1 MHDQINKLVADAFRT
16 HAAPLPDYAKPKGD
30 IGRGFGTRF
39 AGGWTEVTARP
50 CGDEA
55 IYRPGSYCTY
65 AHRTT
70 MIPLLPG
77 ARSIT
82 YWSPA
87 VFFLPDDPAL
97 KPELAFD
104 GDPFRRQARGPALE
118 RWLGQS
124 DQAAGVRAPGK
135 SAGAPPGFPCGN
147 GTALGGHRGKGAP
160 PVRGDGRTLR
170 DARTAAGPA
179 VALLAADAI
188 GRSLVGG
195 AAVPPS
201 VGPGL

>member
-50 CGDEA
+50 CGDED

-104 GDPFRRQARGPALE
+104 GDPFRRQARVVPLSSGGSAKAIKRRVFAHLENPLE
-118 RWLGQS
+118 RLRAFHAATGQRWEVIVERERRRCAETGEPFGMPELPL
-124 DQAAGVRAPGK
+124 DPQ
-135 SAGAPPGFPCGN
+135 
-147 GTALGGHRGKGAP
+147 
-160 PVRGDGRTLR
+160 
-170 DARTAAGPA
+170 
-179 VALLAADAI
+179 
-188 GRSLVGG
+188 SL
-195 AAVPPS
+195 S
-201 VGPGL
+201 